1 MRSSTIA
8 MLNCARNAGKVCLAL
23 FATQMACAANDTPT
37 ETVETFFAG
46 MATNDWQLASSVLIE
61 DAVLY
66 GYRVSGG
73 EVVLSRLTASEYVD
87 AMSSRSDRLL
97 ERIWDVQVLEHD
109 RLATVW
115 TPYDFYLNGEFSHCG
130 RNSFSL
136 IRSDSGWR
144 IASITYS
151 MLKESCET
159 SPLGPPPTE

>member
-1 MRSSTIA
+1 MALLSF
-8 MLNCARNAGKVCLAL
+8 ARNISAACLAL
-23 FATQMACAANDTPT
+23 CVASIASAANDTPK
-37 ETVETFFAG
+37 EAVETFFKG
-46 MATNDWQLASSVLIE
+46 MADNDWQLASSVLIE
-61 DAVLY
+61 DAVLF
-66 GYRVSGG
+66 GYRVSGN
-73 EVVLSRLTASEYVD
+73 EVVLSRLTATEYVD
-87 AMSSRSDRLL
+87 SMSSRNDSLL

-136 IRSDSGWR
+136 IRDDNGWR

-159 SPLGPPPTE
+159 SPLGPPPGD